1 MVSLPSGAEARAA
14 ERERVPFY
22 KSLYFRVLVA
32 IALGAFVGWWRP
44 AWGVA
49 LQPLGDLFVRLVK
62 MVIAPVVFCTVTVG
76 IAAMGDL
83 KRVGSVGAKALLYFE
98 VVTTFALG
106 IGLAIVEYVR
116 PGAGVHANVA
126 RLDTRALSSYV
137 EQAQRHKPGLAGIV
151 EQLVPEHFVG
161 ALAKGDVLQVLVL
174 AILFGVALASLKDR
188 GKPLVEWIERVTETL
203 FAMVSIVMKFAPV
216 GAFGAMAFTVGKFG
230 VGTLANLAGLMG
242 TFYLT
247 SALFVLL
254 VLAPILRVLGGIS
267 PLRFFVYLRD
277 EFWLVLGTSSSESA
291 LPGLMNKLERMGCAR
306 PVVGLV
312 VPTGY
317 SFNLD
322 GTSIYLT
329 MAAMFVAQATDTS
342 LTLSHKLSLLG
353 VLLLTSKGAAAVSG
367 GGFVTLA
374 ATLSATGEIP
384 VAGLALLL
392 GIDRFMSEARALTNL
407 AGNSVATVVIAR
419 WESALDREMAER
431 VLAGREADAHRSS
444 RE

>member
-1 MVSLPSGAEARAA
+1 MVTLPSGAEGSASEQA
-14 ERERVPFY
+14 RVPFY
-22 KSLYFRVLVA
+22 RSLYFRVLVA

-106 IGLAIVEYVR
+106 IGLLIVERVR

-126 RLDTRALSSYV
+126 RLDTRALSTYV

-174 AILFGVALASLKDR
+174 AILFGVALASLKER

-254 VLAPILRVLGGIS
+254 VLAPILRVWGGIS
-267 PLRFFVYLRD
+267 PLRFFLYLRD
-277 EFWLVLGTSSSESA
+277 EFLLVLGTSSSESA
-291 LPGLMNKLERMGCAR
+291 LLGLMNKLERMGCAR

-329 MAAMFVAQATDTS
+329 MAAMFVAQATDTN

-419 WESALDREMAER
+419 WEGALDRETAER
-431 VLAGREADAHRSS
+431 VLSGREQDAL